1 MLEHMAIGIR
11 SRLLVAGCLVGVLG
25 GCAYAPDKHLVTP
38 TQELPVT
45 DAPMPHSSGPNPK
58 IIAALACMQKSGVLS
73 NLHFA
78 IAVHADGTGKSI
90 SASDGATG
98 SILPQGTSAIWA
110 AQAVMLAGGV
120 AQNYYELN
128 TESAVRKFGGTE
140 TDKALTDKNIADQPQ
155 FVVSTAFTALDFLGG
170 PDLDMRIAGI
180 GPQAQ
185 RRGAS
190 LEVSAEIYRLGDRTT
205 LAISSLSRQVLY
217 NYAGLNVASTV
228 SAMDNTLVTGGISWT
243 DQERIQ
249 EASRDMIALSV
260 ADVLS
265 RVPNTPPS
273 CRAAVEDLLVWNNPN
288 AVPVATPAATKIPVP
303 ASTSSAGLPQTT
315 APAPATPI
323 AK

>member
-1 MLEHMAIGIR
+1 
-11 SRLLVAGCLVGVLG
+11 
-25 GCAYAPDKHLVTP
+25 
-38 TQELPVT
+38 
-45 DAPMPHSSGPNPK
+45 
-58 IIAALACMQKSGVLS
+58 MQKSGVLS
-73 NLHFA
+73 ALRFA
-78 IAVHADGTGKSI
+78 VAVHADGTGKSV
-90 SASDGATG
+90 SGSDGATG

-128 TESAVRKFGGTE
+128 TESAVRKFGGE
-140 TDKALTDKNIADQPQ
+140 ATDQALTEKNIASQPQ
-155 FVVSTAFTALDFLGG
+155 FVISTAFTALDFLGG
-170 PDLDMRIAGI
+170 PDLDMRVAGI

-217 NYAGLNVASTV
+217 NFSGMNTASTV
-228 SAMDNTLVTGGISWT
+228 SALNNTLVTGAVSWT

-265 RVPNTPPS
+265 RVPGVPPN
-273 CRAAVEDLLVWNNPN
+273 CRAQVEQLLIWRNPN
-288 AVPVATPAATKIPVP
+288 ATPVIAPPSSPVAGQSSSLEVQATQPSKPR
-303 ASTSSAGLPQTT
+303 
-315 APAPATPI
+315 
-323 AK
+323 